1 MEKKVSYSDYIGEKK
16 DREHTTSYHVQI
28 VKLESDLNVF
38 KNREEY
44 LKDYLF
50 DHGMDNATLS
60 KTDNSEAIE
69 KKIDCWIK

>member
-44 LKDYLF
+44 L
-50 DHGMDNATLS
+50 
-60 KTDNSEAIE
+60 
-69 KKIDCWIK
+69 